1 MVDIKDKWLTIDELV
16 DQGFLDALFPKAK
29 TRSGKYQ
36 AIMKLL
42 KKGILKSVNISTG
55 KTFKPR
61 TKLSWVKEFISGQ

>member
-1 MVDIKDKWLTIDELV
+1 MVEIKDKWLTIDEIV

-42 KKGILKSVNISTG
+42 KGGNLKSVNVGTG
-55 KTFKPR
+55 KVFKPR
-61 TKLSWVKEFISGQ
+61 IKMSWIKEFISGQ